1 MGIESHS
8 QEMEFAAENLY
19 QSRSHQQFFHNTAQ
33 SFAEESISDAT
44 EETGFD
50 FEKIHSQSA
59 ETRKEGNEF
68 GLSVLSTLKLA
79 YAKLQEAHIPSNFGK
94 IGAADE
100 QVDEDDE

>member
-50 FEKIHSQSA
+50 FEKSIRNLLRHEKKGMSL
-59 ETRKEGNEF
+59 
-68 GLSVLSTLKLA
+68 GLACFQL
-79 YAKLQEAHIPSNFGK
+79 
-94 IGAADE
+94 
-100 QVDEDDE
+100 